1 MKDSISY
8 ELKDLI
14 SYEMKNSVADKT
26 YSLGVFTYKLKCIL
40 IASILVLIAST
51 KEVIA
56 RSTAL
61 VEPDILQTRRS
72 SAMPQH
78 SPAPGLFQR
87 LIKIKYSSELYLI
100 IKAKEA
106 AKLNKP
112 EMVDSALAVYNNIRW
127 NLDGLVYQL
136 SGDLVAANSPKKYK
150 QINQWCLNNFVG
162 GAIAAAAS
170 ESAAQSLESIESLC
184 ELYLPYFS
192 LISEMSGYD
201 SQKLDTKLTESIAQN
216 NLDQNINQ
224 QSKNINLTTNVFYL
238 IKDSYSIIKG
248 LSDLKTQ
255 KTMALVDILDQMRL
269 ASPQELLKQVK

>member
-1 MKDSISY
+1 M
-8 ELKDLI
+8 KDLI
-14 SYEMKNSVADKT
+14 SYEMKNSGADKT
-26 YSLGVFTYKLKCIL
+26 YSLGVFTYKLKWSCVVAVIL
-40 IASILVLIAST
+40 LCNIIL
-51 KEVIA
+51 EVKA
-56 RSTAL
+56 
-61 VEPDILQTRRS
+61 EPDILQTRRS
-72 SAMPQH
+72 AVQSQH
-78 SPAPGLFQR
+78 SPAPGPFQR

-112 EMVDSALAVYNNIRW
+112 EIVDSALAVYNTIRW

-150 QINQWCLNNFVG
+150 QINQWCLNNFEG
-162 GAIAAAAS
+162 EAIAAVTSAA
-170 ESAAQSLESIESLC
+170 AAQSLKSIESLC
-184 ELYLPYFS
+184 ELYLPSFS
-192 LISEMSGYD
+192 LINEMPKEE
-201 SQKLDTKLTESIAQN
+201 SQQGTR
-216 NLDQNINQ
+216 
-224 QSKNINLTTNVFYL
+224 NINLTTNVFYL

>member
-1 MKDSISY
+1 MKDSTTHSFRF
-8 ELKDLI
+8 
-14 SYEMKNSVADKT
+14 
-26 YSLGVFTYKLKCIL
+26 FTYKLKTFL
-40 IASILVLIAST
+40 IVAIVFMISSSSEA
-51 KEVIA
+51 
-56 RSTAL
+56 AL
-61 VEPDILQTRRS
+61 T
-72 SAMPQH
+72 
-78 SPAPGLFQR
+78 PGLFQR

-100 IKAKEA
+100 IKSKEA

-150 QINQWCLNNFVG
+150 QINQWCLNNK
-162 GAIAAAAS
+162 AAAAS
-170 ESAAQSLESIESLC
+170 ESAAQSLKSIESLC
-184 ELYLPYFS
+184 ELYLPSFS
-192 LISEMSGYD
+192 LINEMPEEE
-201 SQKLDTKLTESIAQN
+201 SQQGTR
-216 NLDQNINQ
+216 
-224 QSKNINLTTNVFYL
+224 NINLTTNVFYL